1 MDDIVAHGHHH
12 RASPGLNCLLCC
24 DFHYYFYHYSHDVQA
39 SCVVELQTVVYNE
52 KNSKSF
58 RLKWH
63 TQPKQGI
70 SVTASC
76 NFIHIKFKIICAYSQ

>member
-24 DFHYYFYHYSHDVQA
+24 DFHYYFYHYSHDAQA
-39 SCVVELQTVVYNE
+39 SRVVELQTVVYNE

-63 TQPKQGI
+63 SLNKVSVSQPVVI
-70 SVTASC
+70 L
-76 NFIHIKFKIICAYSQ
+76 FI